1 MSQQGHEHLAGEKP
15 GSHTN
20 QMILMIVFFVVWVV
34 DSFLFRWTTFLFD
47 INLIWVYVIPAA
59 LILVISVYLMNAS
72 HKDLFDTKVEGVSS
86 VGVYGRVRHP
96 MYLGTLLFYLG
107 LAVATF
113 SLTAI
118 VVWFVAIACYN
129 SLANYEET
137 LLEERFGAAYREY
150 KKSVR
155 KWIPF

>member
-1 MSQQGHEHLAGEKP
+1 
-15 GSHTN
+15 
-20 QMILMIVFFVVWVV
+20 MIVFFVVWIV
-34 DSFLFRWTTFLFD
+34 DSFLLRWTTFLFEFSF
-47 INLIWVYVIPAA
+47 IWLYIIPAA

-96 MYLGTLLFYLG
+96 MYLGTHLVYLG

-113 SLTAI
+113 SLAAL
-118 VVWFVAIACYN
+118 VVWIITFAYYN
-129 SLANYEET
+129 SLANFEEN
-137 LLEERFGAAYREY
+137 LLEARFGEEYLKY

-155 KWIPF
+155 KWLPV

>member
-1 MSQQGHEHLAGEKP
+1 
-15 GSHTN
+15 
-20 QMILMIVFFVVWVV
+20 MILFFVVWAI

-47 INLIWVYVIPAA
+47 LNFIWVYIIPAA

-96 MYLGTLLFYLG
+96 MYLGTHLLYLG

-113 SLTAI
+113 SLAAI
-118 VVWFVAIACYN
+118 VVWIVAFTYYN
-129 SLANYEET
+129 SLANYEEN
-137 LLEERFGAAYREY
+137 LLEERFGSEYLEY
-150 KKSVR
+150 KKNVR
-155 KWIPF
+155 KWIPL

>member
-1 MSQQGHEHLAGEKP
+1 MSSHGHEHLAGEKP

-20 QMILMIVFFVVWVV
+20 QMILMIVFLVVWAI

-47 INLIWVYVIPAA
+47 LSFIWVYIIPAA
-59 LILVISVYLMNAS
+59 LILVTAVYLMNAS

-96 MYLGTLLFYLG
+96 MYLGTHLFYLG

-113 SLTAI
+113 SLASI
-118 VVWFVAIACYN
+118 VVWIVAFAYYN
-129 SLANYEET
+129 SLANFEEN
-137 LLEERFGAAYREY
+137 LLEERFGDQYLEY
-150 KKSVR
+150 KKNVR
-155 KWIPF
+155 KWLPV

>member
-1 MSQQGHEHLAGEKP
+1 MSKHGHEHLAGEKP

-47 INLIWVYVIPAA
+47 FNLIWVYVIPAA

-118 VVWFVAIACYN
+118 VVWFVAIAYYN

-155 KWIPF
+155 KWIPV

>member
-1 MSQQGHEHLAGEKP
+1 MSKHGHDHLAGEKP

-20 QMILMIVFFVVWVV
+20 QMILMIVFFVVWIV
-34 DSFLFRWTTFLFD
+34 DSFLLRWTTFLFEFSF
-47 INLIWVYVIPAA
+47 IWLYIIPAA

-72 HKDLFDTKVEGVSS
+72 HKDLFDTKVEGISS

-96 MYLGTLLFYLG
+96 MYLGTHLVYLG

-113 SLTAI
+113 SLAAI
-118 VVWFVAIACYN
+118 VVWIIAFAYYN
-129 SLANYEET
+129 SLANFEEN
-137 LLEERFGAAYREY
+137 LLEERFGEEYLEY

-155 KWIPF
+155 KWLPV